1 MINLFSWFI
10 IPCMTI
16 LMPGKSSWLK
26 SNFSVAGSQPPG
38 QLFLIFWGVVTGSF
52 FYLLIKKT
60 IRQAAFFIHG
70 DKEKDLTE
78 CAVFLLLVSVFLPYQ
93 PATYPILSVM
103 HVACAFVASTLL
115 YMILLLLDLK
125 MYFHLPDVFRTMTVA
140 LLAVLPV
147 SLLLFIWAGSM
158 ISSALEIFFTISCCL
173 WLRLFYIKIQSL
185 DTQKVPS

>member
-38 QLFLIFWGVVTGSF
+38 QLFLILWGAVTGSF
-52 FYLLIKKT
+52 FYLLIQKT
-60 IRQAAFFIHG
+60 IGQAALFIHG
-70 DKEKDLTE
+70 EKERDLTE
-78 CAVFLLLVSVFLPYQ
+78 CAVFLLLISVFLPYQ
-93 PATYPILSVM
+93 PAAHPVLSVM
-103 HVACAFVASTLL
+103 HVACAFVASALL
-115 YMILLLLDLK
+115 YLILLLLDLK
-125 MYFHLPDVFRTMTVA
+125 MYFHLPDAFRALTVA

-158 ISSALEIFFTISCCL
+158 ISSALEIFFTIFCSL
-173 WLRLFYIKIQSL
+173 WLRLFYIKIRSL
-185 DTQKVPS
+185 DTQRVPS